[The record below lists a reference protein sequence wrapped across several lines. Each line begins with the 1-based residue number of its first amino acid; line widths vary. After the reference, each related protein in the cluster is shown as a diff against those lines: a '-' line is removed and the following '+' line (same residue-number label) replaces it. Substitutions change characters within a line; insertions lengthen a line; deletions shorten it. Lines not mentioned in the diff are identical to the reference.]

1 MLFGMGTVDV
11 CAALSFTG
19 MRGGELDAVT
29 MPALVSPKGHAAA
42 VRKMAVVRGREVI
55 TDCYPWMGGGG
66 TVATCGILKA
76 ATVRG
81 VFGPEWDN
89 MVTDERLR
97 QAMMLDSNGLP
108 IPYKGTAPVNRTKW
122 VHADNGD
129 RMAFKTNDDGSALY
143 AAIVIAAS
151 MGHCYYDA
159 DGNVIPSA
167 IVAPFLPDRSDEGK
181 RQGVADP
188 LVFRDYRADHIAAIR
203 IGKTLTLGDASLL
216 ADCLRNGGVHPS
228 EKDAYGKPL
237 TAAAIAAEFLPSI
250 GSGVI
255 A

>member
-19 MRGGELDAVT
+19 MRGGELEAVT
-29 MPALVSPKGHAAA
+29 MPPLVSPAGHAAA
-42 VRKMAVVRGREVI
+42 VQKMAVKRAGGKPVLCE
-55 TDCYPWMGGGG
+55 CYPWNGGGA
-66 TVATCGILKA
+66 VADRCGLLKH

-81 VFGPEWDN
+81 VFGPEWDR

-97 QAMMLDSNGLP
+97 QAMSLDANGLP
-108 IPYKGTAPVNRTKW
+108 IPYKGTEAKNRTKW

-129 RMAFKTNDDGSALY
+129 RMAFKTNDDGSRLY

-151 MGHCYYDA
+151 MGYCYYDA

-167 IVAPFLPDRSDEGK
+167 IVAPFLPDRADEGR

-188 LVFRDYRADHIAAIR
+188 LVFRAYRADHIAAIR
-203 IGKTLTLGDASLL
+203 VGRTITEGDARLL
-216 ADCLRNGGVHPS
+216 ADALRNGGQHPTA
-228 EKDAYGKPL
+228 KGADGLPL
-237 TAAAIAAEFLPSI
+237 TVAAIAAEFLPSV
-250 GSGVI
+250 GVI
-255 A
+255 S

>member
-11 CAALSFTG
+11 CAALSFAG
-19 MRGGELDAVT
+19 MRGGELEAVT
-29 MPALVSPKGHAAA
+29 MPPLVSPKGHAAA
-42 VRKMAVVRGREVI
+42 VRKTAVRNGKAQEC
-55 TDCYPWMGGGG
+55 DCYPWIGGGA
-66 TVATCGILKA
+66 TVAACGLLKH

-81 VFGPEWDN
+81 VFGPEWDR
-89 MVTDERLR
+89 MVTDERLH
-97 QAMMLDSNGLP
+97 QAMMLDDNGLP
-108 IPYKGTAPVNRTKW
+108 IPYVGTAPVNRTKW
-122 VHADNGD
+122 VHAANGD
-129 RMAFKTNDDGSALY
+129 RMAFKTSDDESRLY
-143 AAIVIAAS
+143 ASIVIAAC
-151 MGHCYYDA
+151 MGHAYYDA

-188 LVFRDYRADHIAAIR
+188 LVFRDYRADHIAGIR
-203 IGKTLTLGDASLL
+203 IGKTITAGDARLL
-216 ADCLRNGGVHPS
+216 ADCLSNGGTHPTA
-228 EKDAYGKPL
+228 KGADGKPL